1 MKITNKIITRKSK
14 QLRKDITENFKICPE
29 KFQQII
35 SWDFSFQTK
44 VTFETLFE
52 EMAESPK
59 FSLSEVVDLFVK
71 FHNQIKS
78 DGENAKAELE
88 LEIASRSKSNSATV
102 PCF

>member
-1 MKITNKIITRKSK
+1 
-14 QLRKDITENFKICPE
+14 
-29 KFQQII
+29 
-35 SWDFSFQTK
+35 
-44 VTFETLFE
+44 
-52 EMAESPK
+52 MAESPK